1 MKAGRVVR
9 RLCSGEGGGPIVWRW
24 DCVAWAGLNVRRLT
38 VVATCINDHWKSTGN
53 AVFLSQHQIWCEHS
67 PEASVPVVCVG
78 VGGGILPSVWSP
90 PPFWPESPV
99 LPPVWPRRWH
109 NHHIPTARSSLSGRR
124 RWWLTSDCCDLV
136 KRDTLFFKT
145 NALARFLSIIRRV
158 TALPIPIIIHRI
170 IACRIG
176 PNHLFV

>member
-1 MKAGRVVR
+1 MPWK
-9 RLCSGEGGGPIVWRW
+9 P
-24 DCVAWAGLNVRRLT
+24 AGLCGDCAVGREGDLLCDDET
-38 VVATCINDHWKSTGN
+38 V
-53 AVFLSQHQIWCEHS
+53 S
-67 PEASVPVVCVG
+67 PEPVSTSGAWQLLPPASMTIENQLETLCFCHNIRSG
-78 VGGGILPSVWSP
+78 VNTALSHQSRWWGGVLPSVWSP

-99 LPPVWPRRWH
+99 QPPVWPRRWH
-109 NHHIPTARSSLSGRR
+109 NHRTPTARSSLSGRR